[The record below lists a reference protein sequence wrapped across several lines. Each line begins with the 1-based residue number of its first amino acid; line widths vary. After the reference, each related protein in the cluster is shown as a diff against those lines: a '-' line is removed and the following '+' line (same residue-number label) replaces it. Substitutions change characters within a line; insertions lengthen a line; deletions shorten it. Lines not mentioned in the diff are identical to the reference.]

1 MSHLSPSELSILL
14 VEPSDTQRKII
25 ISRLQQEGVHAIS
38 TAASLA
44 EARESLLRHKPDL
57 VASAMH
63 YADGDALELLDWVK
77 GNREYQEVQFMLVS
91 SEWRQ
96 EQLEIFRQSGVV
108 AILPKPFSKD
118 HLGKA
123 LNATIDL
130 LSHDELDLSHYDVQ
144 DLRVLVVDDSRMARN
159 HIRRTIS
166 NLGMRQI
173 VEAADGAEAIA
184 LMQEQMFDLV
194 ITDYN
199 MPSVDGL
206 ALTQFI
212 RNQSQ
217 QSHIPI
223 LMVSS
228 EANEAHLSNVAQAGV
243 NALCDKP
250 FEPQWV
256 KKILYTLL
264 EDQH

>member
-1 MSHLSPSELSILL
+1 MSHLQPSELSILL

-25 ISRLQQEGVHAIS
+25 CQRLEQEGVKLIQ
-38 TAASLA
+38 TATNLA
-44 EARESLLRHKPDL
+44 EAMQIINRHQPDL

-63 YADGDALELLDWVK
+63 YADGTALELLQQIKSSAHFSDI
-77 GNREYQEVQFMLVS
+77 QFMLVS
-91 SEWRQ
+91 SECRR
-96 EQLEIFRQSGVV
+96 EQLEQFRQSGVV
-108 AILPKPFSKD
+108 AILPKPFSAE

-123 LNATIDL
+123 INATIDL
-130 LSHDELDLSHYDVQ
+130 LSNDELDLTHFDVQ
-144 DLRVLVVDDSRMARN
+144 DLRVLVVDDSKMARN
-159 HIRRTIS
+159 IIKRTIT
-166 NLGMRQI
+166 NLGLRMI
-173 VEAADGAEAIA
+173 TEAEDGQQAIE
-184 LMQEQMFDLV
+184 LMQQQMFDLV

-212 RNQSQ
+212 RNDSQ

-228 EANEAHLSNVAQAGV
+228 EANETHLSNVSQAGV

-250 FEPQWV
+250 FEPNVV
-256 KKILYTLL
+256 KQILYQLL
-264 EDQH
+264 EE

>member
-1 MSHLSPSELSILL
+1 MHQLSPGELSILL

-25 ISRLQQEGVHAIS
+25 I
-38 TAASLA
+38 ASLKNEGILNIETA
-44 EARESLLRHKPDL
+44 GGFDEARQILTEHKPDL
-57 VASAMH
+57 IASAMH
-63 YADGDALELLDWVK
+63 YSDGDALKLLTYIKSDS
-77 GNREYQEVQFMLVS
+77 RCQDIQFMLVS
-91 SEWRQ
+91 SECRR
-96 EQLEIFRQSGVV
+96 EQLEVFRQSGVV
-108 AILPKPFSKD
+108 AILPKPFSKE

-130 LSHDELDLSHYDVQ
+130 LSNDELDLDHFDVQ

-159 HIRRTIS
+159 IIRRTLS

-173 VEAADGAEAIA
+173 VEACDGAEAIE
-184 LMQEQMFDLV
+184 LMREQMFDLV
-194 ITDYN
+194 VTDYN

-206 ALTQFI
+206 ELTQFI
-212 RNQSQ
+212 RNESQ

-228 EANEAHLSNVAQAGV
+228 EANDAHLSNVCQAGV

-250 FEPQWV
+250 FEPQLV
-256 KKILYTLL
+256 KQILYQLL
-264 EDQH
+264 DAN

>member
-1 MSHLSPSELSILL
+1 MSMLLPSELSILL

-25 ISRLQQEGVHAIS
+25 SNSLNQEGINHIQ
-38 TAASLA
+38 TAKTLD
-44 EARESLLRHKPDL
+44 EALTIIDRHQPDL

-63 YADGDALELLDWVK
+63 FEDGTALDLLKQLK
-77 GNREYQEVQFMLVS
+77 GNDKYQDIQFMLVS
-91 SEWRQ
+91 SECRR
-96 EQLEIFRQSGVV
+96 EHLEAYRQSGVV
-108 AILPKPFSKD
+108 SILPKPFSSE

-130 LSHDELDLSHYDVQ
+130 LSNDELDLNHFDVHN
-144 DLRVLVVDDSRMARN
+144 LRVLLVDDSLMARN
-159 HIRRTIS
+159 IIKRTIN
-166 NLGMRQI
+166 NLGLRQI
-173 VEAADGAEAIA
+173 TEASDGAEAIE
-184 LMQEQMFDLV
+184 LMKSNMFDLV

-212 RNQSQ
+212 RNESQ

-228 EANEAHLSNVAQAGV
+228 EANETHLSNVSHAGV

-250 FEPQWV
+250 FEPQLV
-256 KKILYTLL
+256 KRLLYQLL
-264 EDQH
+264 DE

>member
-14 VEPSDTQRKII
+14 VEPSETQRRII
-25 ISRLQQEGVHAIS
+25 IQRLQQEGIVSIQTVAN
-38 TAASLA
+38 LA
-44 EARESLLRHKPDL
+44 DSKEVITRHKPDL
-57 VASAMH
+57 IVSAMH
-63 YADGDALELLDWVK
+63 FDDGTANDLLSYLRNNSDC
-77 GNREYQEVQFMLVS
+77 RDIQFMLIS
-91 SEWRQ
+91 SECRR

-108 AILPKPFSKD
+108 AILPKPFNAE

-130 LSHDELDLSHYDVQ
+130 LSHDELDLSHFDVH
-144 DLRVLVVDDSRMARN
+144 DVRVLVVDDSRMARN
-159 HIRRTIS
+159 VIKRTIG
-166 NLGMRQI
+166 NLGI
-173 VEAADGAEAIA
+173 KLITEAEDGAQAIE
-184 LMQEQMFDLV
+184 LMRHNMFDLV

-212 RNQSQ
+212 RNESQ

-228 EANEAHLSNVAQAGV
+228 EANDTHLSNVSQAGV

-250 FEPQWV
+250 FEPKLV
-256 KKILYTLL
+256 KQLLYQLL
-264 EDQH
+264 EE

>member
-1 MSHLSPSELSILL
+1 
-14 VEPSDTQRKII
+14 
-25 ISRLQQEGVHAIS
+25 
-38 TAASLA
+38 
-44 EARESLLRHKPDL
+44 
-57 VASAMH
+57 
-63 YADGDALELLDWVK
+63 
-77 GNREYQEVQFMLVS
+77 MLVS
-91 SEWRQ
+91 SECRR

-108 AILPKPFSKD
+108 AILPKPFSKE

-130 LSHDELDLSHYDVQ
+130 LSNDELDLSHFDVQ

-159 HIRRTIS
+159 VIRRTLT
-166 NLGMRQI
+166 NLGMRQLT
-173 VEAADGAEAIA
+173 EASDGAEAIE
-184 LMQEQMFDLV
+184 LMRIQMFDLV
-194 ITDYN
+194 VTDYN

-212 RNQSQ
+212 RNESQ

-228 EANEAHLSNVAQAGV
+228 EANDAHLSNVSQAGV

-250 FEPQWV
+250 FEPQLV
-256 KKILYTLL
+256 KKILYQLL
-264 EDQH
+264 DES

>member
-1 MSHLSPSELSILL
+1 MRHLQPSELSILL

-25 ISRLQQEGVHAIS
+25 CQRLEQEGIQQIQ
-38 TAASLA
+38 TATNLA
-44 EARESLLRHKPDL
+44 QALKIINRHQPDL

-63 YADGDALELLDWVK
+63 YEDGTALELLQQIKSSQHFNDI
-77 GNREYQEVQFMLVS
+77 QFMLVS
-91 SEWRQ
+91 SECRR
-96 EQLEIFRQSGVV
+96 EQLESYRQSGVV
-108 AILPKPFSKD
+108 AILPKPFTAE

-130 LSHDELDLSHYDVQ
+130 LSHDELDLTHFDVQ
-144 DLRVLVVDDSRMARN
+144 DLRVLVVDDSKMARN
-159 HIRRTIS
+159 VIKRTIT
-166 NLGMRQI
+166 NLGLRLI
-173 VEAADGAEAIA
+173 TEAEDGQQAIE
-184 LMQEQMFDLV
+184 LMQQQMFDLV

-206 ALTQFI
+206 ELTQFI
-212 RNQSQ
+212 RNDSQ

-228 EANEAHLSNVAQAGV
+228 EANETHLNNVSQAGV

-250 FEPQWV
+250 FEPNTV
-256 KKILYTLL
+256 KQIIYQLL
-264 EDQH
+264 EE

>member
-1 MSHLSPSELSILL
+1 MSTLLPSELSILL

-25 ISRLQQEGVHAIS
+25 CSRLTHEGISNIQTATSLTEAQTIISRH
-38 TAASLA
+38 
-44 EARESLLRHKPDL
+44 HPDL

-63 YADGDALELLDWVK
+63 FEDGTALDLLKQLKETD
-77 GNREYQEVQFMLVS
+77 EYRDIQFMLVS
-91 SEWRQ
+91 SECRR
-96 EQLEIFRQSGVV
+96 EQLEVYRQSGVV
-108 AILPKPFSKD
+108 SILPKPFSSE

-130 LSHDELDLSHYDVQ
+130 LSQDELDLNHFDVHN
-144 DLRVLVVDDSRMARN
+144 LRVLVVDDSKMARN
-159 HIRRTIS
+159 IIRRTIS
-166 NLGMRQI
+166 NLGLQLI
-173 VEAADGAEAIA
+173 TEAEDGAEAIEIMK
-184 LMQEQMFDLV
+184 LNMFDLV

-212 RNQSQ
+212 RNHSQ

-228 EANEAHLSNVAQAGV
+228 EANDTHLSNVSQAGV

-250 FEPQWV
+250 FEPQIV
-256 KKILYTLL
+256 KQILYQLL
-264 EDQH
+264 DE

>member
-1 MSHLSPSELSILL
+1 MHQLSPSELSILL

-25 ISRLQQEGVHAIS
+25 INRLRDEGILNIE
-38 TAASLA
+38 TAPGLE
-44 EARESLLRHKPDL
+44 EARELIRAHKPDL
-57 VASAMH
+57 IASAMH
-63 YADGDALELLDWVK
+63 FADGDALALLTFIKAEPGCQDI
-77 GNREYQEVQFMLVS
+77 QFMLVS
-91 SEWRQ
+91 SECRR

-108 AILPKPFSKD
+108 AILPKPFYKE

-130 LSHDELDLSHYDVQ
+130 LSHDELDLSHFDVQ

-159 HIRRTIS
+159 VIRRTLT

-173 VEAADGAEAIA
+173 TEACDGSEAIA
-184 LMQEQMFDLV
+184 LMREQMFDLV
-194 ITDYN
+194 VTDYN

-212 RNQSQ
+212 RTESQ

-228 EANEAHLSNVAQAGV
+228 EANDAHLSNVSQAGV

-250 FEPQWV
+250 FEPQLV
-256 KKILYTLL
+256 KQILYQLL
-264 EDQH
+264 DEN

>member
-1 MSHLSPSELSILL
+1 MNQLSPNELSILL

-25 ISRLQQEGVHAIS
+25 TQKLREEEISSIQ
-38 TAASLA
+38 TAANVA
-44 EARESLLRHKPDL
+44 EAKDIISRHKPDL
-57 VASAMH
+57 IASAMH
-63 YADGDALELLDWVK
+63 FDDGSAIDLLNHLKADS
-77 GNREYQEVQFMLVS
+77 RYQDIQFMLVS
-91 SEWRQ
+91 SETRR

-108 AILPKPFSKD
+108 AILPKPFNAE

-123 LNATIDL
+123 INATIDL
-130 LSHDELDLSHYDVQ
+130 LSHDELDLSHFDVQ

-159 HIRRTIS
+159 VVKRTIG

-173 VEAADGAEAIA
+173 TEAEDGAQAIA
-184 LMQEQMFDLV
+184 LMKQQMFDLV

-212 RNQSQ
+212 RNESQ

-228 EANEAHLSNVAQAGV
+228 EANDAHLSNVSQAGV

-250 FEPQWV
+250 FEPQLV
-256 KKILYTLL
+256 KKLL
-264 EDQH
+264 HQLLSE

>member
-1 MSHLSPSELSILL
+1 MRHLQPSELSILL

-25 ISRLQQEGVHAIS
+25 SQRLEQEGVKQIQ
-38 TAASLA
+38 TANNLT
-44 EARESLLRHKPDL
+44 EALKVINRHQPDL

-63 YADGDALELLDWVK
+63 YEDGTALELLQQIKSSQHFSDI
-77 GNREYQEVQFMLVS
+77 QFMLVS
-91 SEWRQ
+91 SECRR
-96 EQLEIFRQSGVV
+96 EQLESYRQSGVV
-108 AILPKPFSKD
+108 AILPKPFTAE

-130 LSHDELDLSHYDVQ
+130 LSHDELDLTHFDVQ
-144 DLRVLVVDDSRMARN
+144 DLRVLVVDDSKMARN
-159 HIRRTIS
+159 IIKRTIT
-166 NLGMRQI
+166 NLGLRLI
-173 VEAADGAEAIA
+173 TEAEDGQQAIE
-184 LMQEQMFDLV
+184 LMQQQMFDLV

-212 RNQSQ
+212 RNDSQ

-228 EANEAHLSNVAQAGV
+228 EANETHLNNVSQAGV

-250 FEPQWV
+250 FEPNTV
-256 KKILYTLL
+256 KQILYQLL
-264 EDQH
+264 EE